1 MDWGGSSREKD
12 NGKGERREIDS
23 RKGGGDIMGKEKRD
37 GGGIREHIKEKPQ
50 EEYI

>member
-23 RKGGGDIMGKEKRD
+23 RKGGREIMGKEKTRK
-37 GGGIREHIKEKPQ
+37 ITRRVYLTMH
-50 EEYI
+50 